1 MFNTEEI
8 RVYSEIF
15 DKDCVLPLDSKEVYL
30 MSYILSTKARDLMT
44 KIAKCNPSSKKF
56 RELVVNFNNAY
67 GNAREYELLA
77 QQLERE
83 ENEKQE
89 KEIKE
94 TKKSKKTTVKNA

>member
-83 ENEKQE
+83 EEEK
-89 KEIKE
+89 IKE

>member
-1 MFNTEEI
+1 MFNKEEI

-15 DKDCVLPLDSKEVYL
+15 DKDCVMPLDSKEVYL
-30 MSYILSTKARDLMT
+30 MSHVLSIKARDLMT
-44 KIAKCNPSSKKF
+44 KIDKCNPASKKF

-83 ENEKQE
+83 EEE
-89 KEIKE
+89 EIKE

>member
-1 MFNTEEI
+1 MFNNEEI

-15 DKDCVLPLDSKEVYL
+15 DKDCVMPLDSKEVYL
-30 MSYILSTKARDLMT
+30 MSHVLSIKARDLMT

-83 ENEKQE
+83 EEEK
-89 KEIKE
+89 IKE

>member
-1 MFNTEEI
+1 MFNEEEI

-30 MSYILSTKARDLMT
+30 MSYVLSTKARVLMT
-44 KIAKCNPSSKKF
+44 KIAKCNPASKKF

-77 QQLERE
+77 QQLEKE
-83 ENEKQE
+83 
-89 KEIKE
+89 EIKE

>member
-1 MFNTEEI
+1 MFNNEEI

-30 MSYILSTKARDLMT
+30 MSYVLSTKARVLMT
-44 KIAKCNPSSKKF
+44 KIAKCNPASKKF

-83 ENEKQE
+83 EEEK
-89 KEIKE
+89 IKE

>member
-1 MFNTEEI
+1 MFNTDEI

-83 ENEKQE
+83 EEEK
-89 KEIKE
+89 IKE

>member
-1 MFNTEEI
+1 MFNNEEI

-15 DKDCVLPLDSKEVYL
+15 DKDCVIPLDSKEVYL
-30 MSYILSTKARDLMT
+30 MSHVLSTKARVLMT
-44 KIAKCNPSSKKF
+44 KIAKCNPASKKF

-77 QQLERE
+77 KQLERE
-83 ENEKQE
+83 ENEEKE

>member
-1 MFNTEEI
+1 MFNQEEI

-30 MSYILSTKARDLMT
+30 MSHVLSIKARDLMT
-44 KIAKCNPSSKKF
+44 KIAKCNPASKKF

-67 GNAREYELLA
+67 SNAREYELLA

-83 ENEKQE
+83 EEKQE

>member
-44 KIAKCNPSSKKF
+44 KIAMCRPTSKKF
-56 RELVVNFNNAY
+56 RELVVNFKNAY
-67 GNAREYELLA
+67 ANAREYELLA
-77 QQLERE
+77 KQLERE
-83 ENEKQE
+83 ENEE
-89 KEIKE
+89 KEKIKE

>member
-83 ENEKQE
+83 EKEK
-89 KEIKE
+89 IKE